1 MTHEHIPYALAQ
13 KLSITSRSKPQ
24 DNASALRQACFKG
37 CYEIPVY
44 GNVRA
49 LKPPMQLPIGL
60 ETAALPPPSRSD
72 SFCAAFLLKQ
82 LFYQQTVGLPHEN
95 SG

>member
-1 MTHEHIPYALAQ
+1 MYYAQELG
-13 KLSITSRSKPQ
+13 IISRLKSQ
-24 DNASALRQACFKG
+24 DNASALRQACFKD
-37 CYEIPVY
+37 CCKIPVY

-49 LKPPMQLPIGL
+49 LNPPMQLPIGP

-72 SFCAAFLLKQ
+72 SFCAAFLLQQ